1 MLIAMIYDREREIIK
16 IKEIIKITVQTIAA
30 SINS

>member
-16 IKEIIKITVQTIAA
+16 IKEITKITVQTIAA